1 MTDEFAKTVNRII
14 SDMYQAISNVNTTV
28 LLIDSSGTI
37 NCIWRNLSSLEQYM
51 LNAAV
56 GEEIFKCEPSSR
68 ILMRAITSE
77 CFVEDI
83 VKINSGESMAILG
96 ISIHVEDT
104 EELGGLGVFMPFER
118 ENIDSARGL
127 IKITAATLEGQ
138 WRAIYHKR
146 NYEQLYRNFS
156 GVMGTLSAGIVV
168 TDKNLAVAHINDAAV
183 KLLRLE
189 HRELIGENI
198 DLCLHSGGM
207 FLPILQNL
215 QDNVGTKRNIQL
227 EGTDIECEIYPIYKG
242 AAEEDCEGL
251 IIKLNPPRHLKLDKR
266 SKRHMGVHFHFGDI
280 HGKSKGIQEAIR
292 LGKIASESLSNV
304 LILGESG
311 TGKELFAQAIHNY
324 SVRREGP
331 FVTVN
336 CGALREELVEYEL
349 LGCEERM
356 PGGADIMGKQGKFEQ
371 ANGGTLFLDEIGDMS
386 ADSQAILLR
395 VLQNQEIVRT
405 GGSKKIK
412 VNVRIIAAT
421 NRNMDQLVQEHKF
434 RGDLYYRLNV
444 FTLNLPSLADRKE
457 DILLLSDYFIKNY
470 SETLGKPAKRLSSD
484 VAKLLFDYDW
494 PGNIREL
501 KNVIQRAVNISRENV
516 ILPEDLPLNLQSFK
530 AGKSQAGMSKTK
542 VIPKISSLNKVQQ
555 LEKNAIV
562 EALNKCNGN
571 ISKTAEFLGLNRR
584 TLYRRMDNYGID
596 AKQYKT

>member
-1 MTDEFAKTVNRII
+1 
-14 SDMYQAISNVNTTV
+14 
-28 LLIDSSGTI
+28 
-37 NCIWRNLSSLEQYM
+37 
-51 LNAAV
+51 
-56 GEEIFKCEPSSR
+56 
-68 ILMRAITSE
+68 
-77 CFVEDI
+77 
-83 VKINSGESMAILG
+83 
-96 ISIHVEDT
+96 
-104 EELGGLGVFMPFER
+104 
-118 ENIDSARGL
+118 
-127 IKITAATLEGQ
+127 
-138 WRAIYHKR
+138 
-146 NYEQLYRNFS
+146 
-156 GVMGTLSAGIVV
+156 
-168 TDKNLAVAHINDAAV
+168 
-183 KLLRLE
+183 
-189 HRELIGENI
+189 
-198 DLCLHSGGM
+198 
-207 FLPILQNL
+207 
-215 QDNVGTKRNIQL
+215 
-227 EGTDIECEIYPIYKG
+227 
-242 AAEEDCEGL
+242 
-251 IIKLNPPRHLKLDKR
+251 
-266 SKRHMGVHFHFGDI
+266 
-280 HGKSKGIQEAIR
+280 
-292 LGKIASESLSNV
+292 
-304 LILGESG
+304 
-311 TGKELFAQAIHNY
+311 
-324 SVRREGP
+324 
-331 FVTVN
+331 
-336 CGALREELVEYEL
+336 
-349 LGCEERM
+349 M